1 MASRSTP
8 SLTSQI
14 ARTRTTTPATGR
26 PCESTTRPR
35 TGTSSRTSRSAI
47 SPRLTMSPASTQA
60 GANPGAATAIWA
72 LCQPVTP
79 RQYEPSLA
87 PLSSSKWNRPS
98 ASVDATRPFCR
109 AAIGSFSLQR
119 RSA

>member
-14 ARTRTTTPATGR
+14 ARIRTTTPATGR
-26 PCESTTRPR
+26 PCESRTRPR

-79 RQYEPSLA
+79 L
-87 PLSSSKWNRPS
+87 
-98 ASVDATRPFCR
+98 
-109 AAIGSFSLQR
+109 
-119 RSA
+119 